1 MHTSLFTF
9 YQSVNLIS
17 PVLRKVFRL
26 NIISSFFFFLPLR
39 ASLRAPKIAV
49 FPRTR
54 RQRLL
59 LECDSDVG
67 DETLKLQSVSW
78 ENMTLTGIH
87 LYSLWQ
93 SAGLRRRRRES
104 VLNAAKSCPTSVHD
118 EWAKW
123 VYRPDF
129 VPFELNLAFIKGG
142 TSLDYFNK
150 VGFQ

>member
-26 NIISSFFFFLPLR
+26 NIISSFFFWPLR

-49 FPRTR
+49 LPRTR
-54 RQRLL
+54 RQRPL

-87 LYSLWQ
+87 LYSLRQ
-93 SAGLRRRRRES
+93 AAGWGEEDEKS

-129 VPFELNLAFIKGG
+129 VPFELDLAFIKGG
-142 TSLDYFNK
+142 TSLNYFNK
-150 VGFQ
+150 VGF